1 MRCPGAAGD
10 SLTRCARRAVWC
22 LWSSRAL
29 FARVREEVLTLSFLS
44 IAIIALTIMGWVSPW
59 ILLIFPVVAL
69 VLVLA
74 FLEDRWSDRAA
85 QKARERAPW
94 RELP

>member
-1 MRCPGAAGD
+1 M
-10 SLTRCARRAVWC
+10 
-22 LWSSRAL
+22 
-29 FARVREEVLTLSFLS
+29 LTLSFLS

-59 ILLIFPVVAL
+59 ILLIFPAVAL

-94 RELP
+94 RGLP